1 MQPLSLAGDRLA
13 LPLLWSP
20 KQWRPES
27 RHLEPVAGL
36 RWACLVLSAGR
47 RWWRPRGF
55 AGRWSKTVHAPTG
68 RAGFSGSGTAIGGS
82 RGEGRSLAHR
92 QSQCVLLRASDTD
105 QDIGRS
111 CVDRGRFRS
120 NRCRASE
127 FCGRCS
133 GRTLTATSR
142 SERVSVAQYTSPIP
156 PAPSGETIS
165 CGLSFV
171 LGSSAIRARIIAPRG
186 YTRIRV
192 QPANSDLALWGTVAI
207 ATEGM
212 LSHVGA
218 SKPAKLTT
226 ADLIADG

>member
-55 AGRWSKTVHAPTG
+55 AG
-68 RAGFSGSGTAIGGS
+68 GTAIGGS

-156 PAPSGETIS
+156 AAPSGETIS

-218 SKPAKLTT
+218 PKPAKLTT